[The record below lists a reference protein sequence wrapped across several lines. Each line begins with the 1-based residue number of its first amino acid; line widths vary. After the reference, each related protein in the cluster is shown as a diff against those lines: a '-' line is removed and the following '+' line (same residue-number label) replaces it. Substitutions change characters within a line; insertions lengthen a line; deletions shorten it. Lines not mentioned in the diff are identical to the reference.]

1 MGLQAVA
8 KKENENEVQNLVEDF
23 AGVLKLYDDGSIVR
37 TDHHLIM
44 NVPPSEKPVA
54 EDGGVASRDV
64 VINEELGIWVRI
76 YLPIATVSKLP
87 LLLYFHGGGFCFLSP
102 AFIASHHFCLK
113 LAATIG
119 AIVVSVNYR
128 LAPEF
133 CLPAAYD
140 DCMEVLQWLRSSLSQ
155 SDPWLNAYADF
166 RNVFLVG
173 ESSGGN
179 IVHHLLMRT
188 ASAIHDKGSSED
200 SDSDSWDDEDE
211 FGIRGAILLQP
222 FFGAQER
229 TQSEILCPAGAEV
242 NVQLCDTLWRLS
254 LPIGSSRDHPFSNPV
269 KYLQLE
275 LPLPPMLVVL
285 GGKDCLCD
293 RGVEYYE
300 AIHNSSKCKRIDL
313 MLFDGEEHGFYHA
326 YSVKEEEN
334 EEAHNVNTT
343 RLMRQAALFVS
354 SNRAK

>member
-1 MGLQAVA
+1 MEMALQE
-8 KKENENEVQNLVEDF
+8 KENEESVSSLVENLEE
-23 AGVLKLYDDGSIVR
+23 ALKLYDDGSIVR

-44 NVPPSEKPVA
+44 NVPPSEKPGPQ
-54 EDGGVASRDV
+54 DCGVASTDV
-64 VINEELGIWVRI
+64 VVNEELGIWVRI

-87 LLLYFHGGGFCFLSP
+87 LLLYFHGGGFCFISP
-102 AFIASHHFCLK
+102 AFIASHRFCLK

-133 CLPAAYD
+133 RLPAAYD
-140 DCMEVLQWLRSSLSQ
+140 DSMEVLHWLRSSRSH
-155 SDPWLNAYADF
+155 SDPWLCAYAEF
-166 RNVFLVG
+166 SNVFLVG

-179 IVHHLLMRT
+179 IVHHLLMRP

-200 SDSDSWDDEDE
+200 SDSDLWDDEDE

-229 TQSEILCPAGAEV
+229 IPSEILCPVDAQV
-242 NVQLCDTLWRLS
+242 NVQVCDTLWRLA
-254 LPIGSSRDHPFSNPV
+254 LPMGSSRDHPFSNPV
-269 KYLQLE
+269 KYIQLQ
-275 LPLPPMLVVL
+275 LPLPPLLIVL

-300 AIHNSSKCKRIDL
+300 AIQNSGKCKRIDL
-313 MLFDGEEHGFYHA
+313 MLFEGEEHGFYHSH
-326 YSVKEEEN
+326 SVKEQEN
-334 EEAHNVNTT
+334 EETHNINYN

-354 SNRAK
+354 SNRAS

>member
-1 MGLQAVA
+1 MGVQAVA
-8 KKENENEVQNLVEDF
+8 EKGNEKKVPSLVENF
-23 AGVLKLYDDGSIVR
+23 AGLLELFEDGSILR
-37 TDHHLIM
+37 TDHHLAM
-44 NVPPSEKPVA
+44 NVPPCEKPGP

-64 VINEELGIWVRI
+64 VIKEELGIWVRI
-76 YLPIATVSKLP
+76 YLPIATLSKLP

-102 AFIASHHFCLK
+102 AFIFPHRFCLK

-128 LAPEF
+128 LAPEHR
-133 CLPAAYD
+133 LPAAYD
-140 DCMEVLQWLRSSLSQ
+140 DAMEVLHWLRSSHSH

-166 RNVFLVG
+166 SSVFLVG

-179 IVHHLLMRT
+179 IVHHLLLRT
-188 ASAIHDKGSSED
+188 ASVIHGKGSSE
-200 SDSDSWDDEDE
+200 DSDSWDDEDE
-211 FGIRGAILLQP
+211 LDIRGAILLQP

-229 TQSEILCPAGAEV
+229 TQSEILCPV
-242 NVQLCDTLWRLS
+242 DSQLDVQVCDTLWRLA
-254 LPIGSSRDHPFSNPV
+254 LPMGSSRDHPFSNPI

-300 AIHNSSKCKRIDL
+300 AIRNSGKCKRIDL
-313 MLFDGEEHGFYHA
+313 MLFEGEEHGFHHA
-326 YSVKEEEN
+326 QGN
-334 EEAHNVNTT
+334 EEAHDNLNYT

-354 SNRAK
+354 SNRDNGPL